1 MTVQFPAI
9 QPTAHE
15 FGEPS
20 WPVTERRAQSGV
32 RSIRQWGDRA
42 SDAPMTLTFDN
53 ITQAAYA
60 LIKAAHGAANGPV
73 DDVAFPTIVGKNLD
87 DVDLFNPGP
96 GLRWF
101 FVAPPKGSRVKGGKR
116 ISCSCT
122 FRAELRL

>member
-1 MTVQFPAI
+1 MTVSFPAI
-9 QPTAHE
+9 KATAHE

-32 RSIRQWGDRA
+32 RSVRQWGSLAGDA
-42 SDAPMTLTFDN
+42 SMTLAFDN

-60 LIKAAHGAANGPV
+60 QIKAAHTAARGPM
-73 DDVAFPTIVGKNLD
+73 DDVVFPAIVSQNLN
-87 DVDLFNPGP
+87 DVDLMTPGP

-101 FVAPPKGSRVKGGKR
+101 FASPPEGSRVPGGKR
-116 ISCSCT
+116 ISCRCV

>member
-32 RSIRQWGDRA
+32 RSIRQWGNLA
-42 SDAPMTLTFDN
+42 SDAPMTLSFDN

-60 LIKAAHGAANGPV
+60 SIQAAHAAANGPV
-73 DDVAFPTIVGKNLD
+73 NDVAFPAIVGKNLD
-87 DVDLFNPGP
+87 GVDLFNPGP

-101 FVAPPKGSRVKGGKR
+101 FVAPPEGNRVPGGKR
-116 ISCSCT
+116 ISCRCT

>member
-1 MTVQFPAI
+1 MTIQFPAI

-53 ITQAAYA
+53 ITPAAYSLIQAA
-60 LIKAAHGAANGPV
+60 HNAANGPV
-73 DDVAFPTIVGKNLD
+73 EDVAFPTIVCKNLD
-87 DVDLFNPGP
+87 GVDLFNPGP

-101 FVAPPKGSRVKGGKR
+101 FVAPPEGSRVKGGR
-116 ISCSCT
+116 RLSCRCT
-122 FRAELRL
+122 FRAELRM

>member
-9 QPTAHE
+9 KATGHE

-32 RSIRQWGDRA
+32 RSVRQWGNRA
-42 SDAPMTLTFDN
+42 SDASMTLEFSN
-53 ITQAAYA
+53 ITQATYA
-60 LIKAAHGAANGPV
+60 LIRAAHTAARGPM
-73 DDVAFPTIVGKNLD
+73 DDVAFPVIVGQNLT

-96 GLRWF
+96 GLKWF
-101 FVAPPKGSRVKGGKR
+101 FAAAPEGSRVPGGKR
-116 ISCSCT
+116 ISCRCV